1 MKKQNFLP
9 VLLLLL
15 FGLSLSQ
22 CYYLEVVDDPEPVEN
37 VSFSTDIIPI
47 FNASCNI
54 VGCHN
59 AGGTA
64 PDLSEANAYSSLKNG
79 GYLDLAVPADSEL
92 YQWMSGNR
100 SLPMPLSGPDATY
113 NAKVLKWI
121 EDGAPN
127 N

>member
-9 VLLLLL
+9 ALVLLL
-15 FGLSLSQ
+15 FGLSFAQ

-47 FNASCNI
+47 FNGGCNI

-59 AGGTA
+59 TGGTA
-64 PDLSEANAYSSLKNG
+64 PDLSEANAYNSLKNG
-79 GYLDLAVPADSEL
+79 GYLDLAVPPDSEL
-92 YQWMSGNR
+92 YQWMAGNR
-100 SLPMPLSGPDATY
+100 SIPMPLSGPDANN